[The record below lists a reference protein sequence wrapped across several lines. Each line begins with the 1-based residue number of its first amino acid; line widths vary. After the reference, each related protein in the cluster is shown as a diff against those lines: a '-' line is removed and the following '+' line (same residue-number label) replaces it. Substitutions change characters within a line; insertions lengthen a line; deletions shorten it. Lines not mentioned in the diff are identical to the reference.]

1 MTNDLE
7 LSLGTLRSS
16 MQLTLHTHHAL
27 RIWHGR
33 DASEGRAS
41 IIGLNGFLAVMNKM
55 KRGAELDD
63 PYADAWMLRIEDKI
77 YETKECFRVMRE
89 QVDLVM
95 SELPEALSLSENL
108 NVQPIKIPLF
118 VNAQLGFL
126 AVYLLAAFDA
136 LARDLILAHHTA
148 LISRR
153 TFASCLDDGS
163 GALRSLFALA
173 QQYKASGLQRYDYRA
188 NTPAAVKAKERF
200 GEVAADILDGTRRSP
215 FAPPLLRRGPQLEHD
230 DAPPPNAQL
239 ADSSTSPV
247 TAVDDLCEDIRSGD
261 IS

>member
-7 LSLGTLRSS
+7 LNLGTLRSS
-16 MQLTLHTHHAL
+16 MQLTLHTHHAF

-33 DASEGRAS
+33 DTSEGRAS
-41 IIGLNGFLAVMNKM
+41 IIGLNGFLVVMNKM

-63 PYADAWMLRIEDKI
+63 PYADAWMLRIEDKLH
-77 YETKECFRVMRE
+77 ETKECFRVMRE

-108 NVQPIKIPLF
+108 NVQPVKIPLF

-126 AVYLLAAFDA
+126 AVYLLADFDA
-136 LARDLILAHHTA
+136 IVRDLILAHHTA

-153 TFASCLDDGS
+153 TFASCLDEGS
-163 GALRSLFALA
+163 HALRSLFALA
-173 QQYKASGLQRYDYRA
+173 QQYKASGLQRDDYRA
-188 NTPAAVKAKERF
+188 NTAAAVLAKQRF

-215 FAPPLLRRGPQLEHD
+215 FAPPLLRRGPHLEHD
-230 DAPPPNAQL
+230 NDPLITAQL
-239 ADSSTSPV
+239 PDSNVAPV
-247 TAVDDLCEDIRSGD
+247 NAIDDLCEDSRRGD
-261 IS
+261 IP

>member
-136 LARDLILAHHTA
+136 LARDRYWLT
-148 LISRR
+148 
-153 TFASCLDDGS
+153 T
-163 GALRSLFALA
+163 
-173 QQYKASGLQRYDYRA
+173 QR
-188 NTPAAVKAKERF
+188 
-200 GEVAADILDGTRRSP
+200 
-215 FAPPLLRRGPQLEHD
+215 
-230 DAPPPNAQL
+230 
-239 ADSSTSPV
+239 
-247 TAVDDLCEDIRSGD
+247 
-261 IS
+261 